1 MPPILTGH
9 PCDNIT
15 GYVER
20 VDGVRRPVNIHEVLR
35 LVRQARKD
43 KTALYPFST
52 GLNFGYGGKSPAKSG
67 GLLVD
72 LSALDSI
79 SICTDSAGGR
89 THPVAVI
96 GPGVTQ
102 GMLYDYLQQHHPQL
116 TFNVTGSARA
126 TSIIGNALDRG
137 VGYFGPRKEDLF
149 GLVVVCGNG
158 RILRTGF
165 RRLRHSP
172 LATSHPYGLGP
183 MLDGLFFQGN
193 FGIVVSA
200 CFRLVPKRP
209 KQVAVSLS
217 LRREADLPAF
227 IDALADC
234 KRDGLIESVT
244 HIANRART
252 HASMA
257 YGVTTYLEQAC
268 GFAPAKAAAEAQQAI
283 NLVSPGEWASLGA
296 VTGSP
301 AQVKA
306 NLAELRLRMKKIAG
320 LRVITHQLLD
330 FGYAVCHRLRFLKLA
345 RANAAAIA
353 AIRPLHTLALGV
365 PTDAAI
371 DNLLWKY
378 GRTDLKAEQL
388 DQSEC
393 GLLFVNPAL
402 PLDGAFVARFIEE
415 IKQTATRHGHPTLYM
430 TINIETSTSLVAV
443 INLLFNRKDEEEL
456 KVAQRC
462 AAAML
467 KTIHDMG
474 LEVYRARSDMMGAL
488 AKRDKRYWNTV
499 HQLMLTLDPD
509 DIIAP
514 GRYAIDPTQA

>member
-1 MPPILTGH
+1 MEEIRIDLG
-9 PCDNIT
+9 CENIT
-15 GYVER
+15 GYAKHI
-20 VDGVRRPVNIHEVLR
+20 DGVTSPASIHDVLR
-35 LVRQARKD
+35 LVRHARKN

-52 GLNFGYGGKSPAKSG
+52 GLNFGYGGKSPARAG

-79 SICTDSAGGR
+79 SVRTDSSGSR
-89 THPVAVI
+89 VHPVAVI

-102 GMLYDYLQQHHPQL
+102 GMLYDYLQQHHPHL

-126 TSIIGNALDRG
+126 TSIIGNALERG

-217 LRREADLPAF
+217 LRHVHDLPAF

-252 HASMA
+252 HASLA
-257 YGVTTYLEQAC
+257 FGVTTYLEQEC
-268 GFAPAKAAAEAQQAI
+268 GLSAARAATEAQAALE
-283 NLVSPGEWASLGA
+283 LVSPGEWASLGA

-306 NLAELRLRMKKIAG
+306 NLTELKRRMANIAAV
-320 LRVITHQLLD
+320 RVITHGLLD
-330 FGYAVCHRLRFLKLA
+330 FGYAVCHRLRFLKKA
-345 RANAAAIA
+345 RASAAAIS
-353 AIRPLHTLALGV
+353 AIRPLHALALGV

-388 DQSEC
+388 DQSDC
-393 GLLFVNPAL
+393 GLLFINPAL
-402 PLDGAFVARFIEE
+402 PLDGAFVARFIDE
-415 IKQTATRHGHPTLYM
+415 IKATAIHCHHPTLYI

-443 INLLFNRKDEEEL
+443 INLLFNRNDEE
-456 KVAQRC
+456 QRRLAHHC
-462 AAAML
+462 AAQML
-467 KTIHDMG
+467 EKIHAMG
-474 LEVYRARSDMMGAL
+474 LEVYRARADMMGEL
-488 AKRDKRYWNTV
+488 TKRDPRYWASV

-514 GRYAIDPTQA
+514 GRYNLDPTPG